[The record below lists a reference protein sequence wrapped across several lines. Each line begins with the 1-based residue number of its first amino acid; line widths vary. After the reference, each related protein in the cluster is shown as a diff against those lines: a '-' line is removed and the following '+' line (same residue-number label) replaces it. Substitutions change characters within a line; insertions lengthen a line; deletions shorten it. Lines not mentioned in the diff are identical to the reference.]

1 MYYIC
6 DNDTGEVIMKKKE
19 DLRIV
24 KTKKNLFEGL
34 IKLMKE
40 KNFENIKVSE
50 ICSVALVNRSTFY
63 DHFADKYELLE
74 AMIADLQHEF
84 IEELSQFDNIDS
96 DREFYFKLISLLYD
110 HIYSNI
116 NVYSQVLKNNFSNI
130 AKDILKEK
138 AIMDVYK
145 RFSKSTENDSYAEFF
160 AKFYVSG
167 IIEVITSLIQQP
179 DKMSKEEFFKYL
191 KEAIPERIFKSL
203 S

>member
-74 AMIADLQHEF
+74 AMIADLQYEF

-96 DREFYFKLISLLYD
+96 DREFYFKFISLLYD

-116 NVYSQVLKNNFSNI
+116 NVYSQVLKNNFSSI

-138 AIMDVYK
+138 AIIDVYK
-145 RFSKSTENDSYAEFF
+145 RFSKITDNDSYADFIS
-160 AKFYVSG
+160 KFYVSG

-179 DKMSKEEFFKYL
+179 DKMTKDEFFKYL
-191 KEAIPERIFKSL
+191 KEAIPESIFKSL

>member
-1 MYYIC
+1 
-6 DNDTGEVIMKKKE
+6 MKKKE

-40 KNFENIKVSE
+40 KNFETIKVSE

-96 DREFYFKLISLLYD
+96 DREFYFKFIGLLYD

-116 NVYSQVLKNNFSNI
+116 NVYSQVLMNNFSSI

-138 AIMDVYK
+138 AITDVYK
-145 RFSKSTENDSYAEFF
+145 RFSKIADNDSYADFIS
-160 AKFYVSG
+160 KFYVSG
-167 IIEVITSLIQQP
+167 IIEVIASLIQQP
-179 DKMSKEEFFKYL
+179 DKMTKDEFFKYL
-191 KEAIPERIFKSL
+191 KEAIPESIFKSL